1 MRLIRGGICASSVR
15 RRREVITETIS
26 LQTNKG
32 SELFI
37 FCALSYI
44 SFVKVRSEAL
54 IWAQREHLFRPYF
67 VNIREKCCQSSAA
80 YPTVVTTGRCILD
93 GRALLSAYT
102 YTFTLLHISSHRTVL
117 LQTSTRLHQILV
129 SVTSCFHQ
137 LFPPGLRSELLS
149 WSIVVSLHISRANQ
163 VGSYLRTVAVPFA
176 NQPVIL
182 AFLLLSS
189 PTSVVCRLSCPACYH
204 LSGLREF
211 CSELHFAIVVTS

>member
-1 MRLIRGGICASSVR
+1 VRLIRGGICAFISEAPERGHNRNDLASDKQEVR
-15 RRREVITETIS
+15 ALYI
-26 LQTNKG
+26 L
-32 SELFI
+32 
-37 FCALSYI
+37 CLSYI

-102 YTFTLLHISSHRTVL
+102 YTFTHLHISSHRTVL

-137 LFPPGLRSELLS
+137 LFPLGLRSELLS
-149 WSIVVSLHISRANQ
+149 
-163 VGSYLRTVAVPFA
+163 
-176 NQPVIL
+176 
-182 AFLLLSS
+182 
-189 PTSVVCRLSCPACYH
+189 
-204 LSGLREF
+204 
-211 CSELHFAIVVTS
+211 